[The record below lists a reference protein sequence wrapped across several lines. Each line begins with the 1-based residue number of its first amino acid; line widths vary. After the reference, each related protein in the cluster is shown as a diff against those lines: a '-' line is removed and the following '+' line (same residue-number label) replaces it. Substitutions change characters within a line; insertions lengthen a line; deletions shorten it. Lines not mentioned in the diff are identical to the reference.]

1 MPKLVPEMS
10 DAAVRR
16 LRHRGGKAAVY
27 AVGGV
32 AGLLLV
38 CKPPVEGQEIGARS
52 WILRTTI
59 GGKRRDIGLGGYPT
73 VTLSMARTLAREA
86 RDKIRQGVDPIAERK
101 ALRSAL
107 SAAQSK
113 AITFRQVA
121 EEYIAKKAAEYKG
134 PKQTYKLT
142 QQLTTYAYPHIGN
155 LVVSDIE
162 RAHIVKMLEPIWST
176 KHETAYRV
184 RLHVERVLDLAGVKG
199 LRKGDNPARWKGNL
213 ELSFAAGHKVAP
225 RQHHNA
231 LPIDDMPAFW
241 RDLFAVDT
249 QAANVLRFLI
259 LTAARPGEARGV
271 CWAELDLKAKLWIV
285 PPERMKGGRQHKVP
299 LTTEAIKL
307 VRAQP
312 RLNEYVFPGPNGNP
326 LSDVAV
332 SKLPKGLGHDV
343 TAHGFRAVFRT
354 WAQEHTAYPEE
365 VAELALA
372 HVNSDRTRVAYARSE
387 LVDQRRQLM
396 RDWERFILN
405 GHTKR
410 GGKVVSI
417 GGRKA

>member
-16 LRHRGGKAAVY
+16 LRHRGDKAAVY

-52 WILRTTI
+52 WILRATI

-86 RDKIRQGVDPIAERK
+86 RDKIRQGIDPIAERK

-107 SAAQSK
+107 SAEQAK

-121 EEYIAKKAAEYKG
+121 EEYIAKKSAEFKSA
-134 PKQTYKLT
+134 KQVYKLT
-142 QQLTTYAYPHIGN
+142 QQLATYAYPHIGS

-225 RQHHNA
+225 RKHHNA
-231 LPIDDMPAFW
+231 LPVDDMPDFW
-241 RDLFAVDT
+241 RNLSAVDT
-249 QAANVLRFLI
+249 QAANVLRFTI
-259 LTAARPGEARGV
+259 LTAARPSEARGV
-271 CWAELDLKAKLWIV
+271 RWDEIDLKAKLWIV

-299 LTTEAIKL
+299 LTSEAIKL
-307 VRAQP
+307 VKAQP
-312 RLNEYVFPGPNGNP
+312 HLNDYVFPSPSGNP

-332 SKLPKGLGHDV
+332 SKLPKALGHDV

-354 WAQEHTAYPEE
+354 WAQEHTAYVEE

-372 HVNSDRTRVAYARSE
+372 HVNSDKTRVAYARSE

-396 RDWERFILN
+396 RDWERFILK
-405 GHTKR
+405 GHAKR
-410 GGKVVSI
+410 SGKVVSI
-417 GGRKA
+417 GGRQ